1 MTTDI
6 ENTTQ
11 DEVMESAINE
21 IRIIMSKNES
31 KELEKLRLERV
42 LLVVY
47 YKGGH
52 DTLKKL

>member
-1 MTTDI
+1 MITDI

-11 DEVMESAINE
+11 DEVMENAIKE
-21 IRIIMSKNES
+21 IRLIFERNES

-42 LLVVY
+42 LLIVY
-47 YKGGH
+47 YKGRH